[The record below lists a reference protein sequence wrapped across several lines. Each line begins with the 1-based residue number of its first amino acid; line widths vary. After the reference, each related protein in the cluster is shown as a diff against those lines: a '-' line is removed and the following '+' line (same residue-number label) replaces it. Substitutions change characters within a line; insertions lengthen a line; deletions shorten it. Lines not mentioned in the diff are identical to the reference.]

1 MSAFIMR
8 NEAIGIILSAMH
20 RHWDKCGGMV
30 PRRVGKK
37 GGARLSALSWLGNEL
52 MRMNVESVNH
62 RYNEHTRFR
71 RCDYAPFVRETI
83 GDAAEDVA
91 AVKEIA
97 CWMYQS
103 CEMKDYEERWQWAVM
118 ERLAE
123 VLAGIA
129 LQELGVKSWKGEAY
143 DILRE
148 RDEWDKAP
156 WD

>member
-1 MSAFIMR
+1 MLFS
-8 NEAIGIILSAMH
+8 
-20 RHWDKCGGMV
+20 
-30 PRRVGKK
+30 
-37 GGARLSALSWLGNEL
+37 
-52 MRMNVESVNH
+52 
-62 RYNEHTRFR
+62 TRFR
-71 RCDYAPFVRETI
+71 RCDYAPLVRETI
-83 GDAAEDVA
+83 GDAADDVA

-103 CEMKDYEERWQWAVM
+103 CEMKGYEERWQWAVM

-129 LQELGVKSWKGEAY
+129 LQELGVKKWEGEAY
-143 DILRE
+143 DILKE